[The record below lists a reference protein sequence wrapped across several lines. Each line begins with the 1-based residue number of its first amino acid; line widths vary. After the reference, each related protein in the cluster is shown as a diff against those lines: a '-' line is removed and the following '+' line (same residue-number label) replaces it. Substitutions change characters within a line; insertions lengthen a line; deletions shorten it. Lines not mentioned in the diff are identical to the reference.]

1 MPNLKQ
7 TLFIFALVT
16 ICFTLL
22 ILGCSTKNLKVIADL
37 PYSIREV
44 SGIQMVK
51 GSDLIWMIND
61 AGNSSILFGLN
72 TKGKIIKTLKL
83 NNENNDWEDLTS
95 DDEGN
100 LYIGDFGNNKNDR
113 ENLRILKIKN
123 DDLNSNTPIDAEN
136 ISFFYPEQE
145 KFPPKKKKRYF
156 DCEAF
161 FYLNDSLYL
170 FTKSRVDEQHGKT
183 TLYKIP
189 AIPGEHEAIKIDS
202 YHASCNKIT
211 CWTTSADIS
220 PDKTKVALLTPTA
233 ILIFE
238 DFEGDNFLNGNV
250 TQIKFDFVTQKE
262 SVFFKDNN
270 TLYLTDEYT
279 FGLGGNLYTYN
290 LK

>member
-1 MPNLKQ
+1 MKQ

-16 ICFTLL
+16 LCFTLL

-44 SGIQMVK
+44 SGTQMAK
-51 GSDLIWMIND
+51 NSDLIWMVND
-61 AGNSSILFGLN
+61 AGNSPILFGIN
-72 TKGKIIKTLKL
+72 AKGKIIKTIKVTD
-83 NNENNDWEDLTS
+83 ENNDWEDLTS
-95 DDEGN
+95 DEKGN
-100 LYIGDFGNNKNDR
+100 LYIGDFGNNKNER
-113 ENLRILKIKN
+113 KNLTILKIKN
-123 DDLNSNTPIDAEN
+123 EDLNSDTPIDAEN
-136 ISFFYPEQE
+136 ISFYYPEQK

-170 FTKSRVDEQHGKT
+170 FTKSRVEEKHGKT

-189 AIPGEHEAIKIDS
+189 AKSGEHEAIKIDS
-202 YHASCNKIT
+202 YQAPCDKIT

-220 PDKTKVALLTPTA
+220 PDNTKIALLTPTA
-233 ILIFE
+233 ILLFT
-238 DFEGDNFLNGNV
+238 DFEGTNFLKGKI
-250 TQIKFDFVTQKE
+250 TEIKFDFVTQKE

-279 FGLGGNLYTYN
+279 YGLGGNLYKYEI
-290 LK
+290 K